1 MKPVLTLVANATV
14 AKIVNADDPTKDVD
28 NAVKD
33 IVSTVLSYRVEGAEH
48 MHAFTS
54 GGWDG
59 RSSFFTRRACTFPAG
74 FFHMVFHELTRKGYQ
89 VRVARKQFATPLGP
103 ENPIVDTFGNDDPR
117 YDYQLKALRQVE
129 KHGRGII
136 QIATGGGKSKIAKLI
151 TARYRRPTL
160 FLTTRGV
167 LMYQMQ
173 KAFLKDCGFNTGI
186 IGDGLWKPTK
196 GINCG
201 MVQTFVAQLKEPKLE
216 EERGKV
222 IAANIKKDLGL
233 SQKQIDAVAQEE
245 FEEKTKTRAR
255 LIKLLEYFEV
265 VIGEEAHEAGGNS
278 YFEILQYCKNA
289 TVRVA
294 LTATPFMRSAEED
307 NMRLMAAFGPVLIKV
322 SEKLLIDR
330 GILAKPYFLYA
341 SPPPAKLLR
350 KTSPWQRAREIG
362 ITTSL
367 PRNTAI
373 AELTK
378 RAKEH
383 GLPVLI
389 LVAAK
394 KHGPILVEMLR
405 ERGVKAVQIQGEN
418 DQAER
423 ERALEALATGKIDA
437 LIGTTIVDVGVDV
450 PSIGMTILAG
460 GGKGEI
466 ALRQRIGRGL
476 RAKKKGPNVTF
487 IVDFTD
493 ELNSTLRDHARTR
506 RAIVEQTPGFAEG
519 IVKDLP
525 WNLFSMRKAA

>member
-14 AKIVNADDPTKDVD
+14 AKIHHADDK
-28 NAVKD
+28 VKD
-33 IVSTVLSYRVEGAEH
+33 IVATALSYRVEGAEH

-59 RSSFFTRRACTFPAG
+59 RSSFFSRRTCTFPAG
-74 FFHMVFHELTRKGYQ
+74 FFHMVFHELTRQGYQ
-89 VRVARKQFATPLGP
+89 VRVARKPFAVPQGP
-103 ENPIVDTFGNDDPR
+103 ESPIVDKFGNDDPR
-117 YDYQLKALRQVE
+117 YEYQLKALRQVE
-129 KHGRGII
+129 KHGRGVI

-173 KAFLKDCGFNTGI
+173 KSFLKDCGFNTGI
-186 IGDGLWKPTK
+186 IGDGIWKPTK

-201 MVQTFVAQLKEPKLE
+201 MVQTFVAQLKEPKIE
-216 EERGKV
+216 DEKGKV
-222 IAANIKKDLGL
+222 IGENVKKDLGL
-233 SQKQIDAVAQEE
+233 TDAQIVKLTQERYD
-245 FEEKTKTRAR
+245 EKVKVRAR

-289 TVRVA
+289 TIRVA
-294 LTATPFMRSAEED
+294 LTATPFMRAAEED

-350 KTSPWQRAREIG
+350 RTSPWQRAREIG

-373 AELTK
+373 VNLA
-378 RAKEH
+378 AKAKAH

-394 KHGPILVEMLR
+394 KHGPILVEMLKAK
-405 ERGVKAVQIQGEN
+405 GVRAVQIQGEN
-418 DQAER
+418 DQDER
-423 ERALEALATGKIDA
+423 ERALAALESGKIDA

-450 PSIGMTILAG
+450 PCIGMTILAG

-476 RAKKKGPNVTF
+476 RAKKNGPNITF

-506 RAIVEQTPGFAEG
+506 RALVEQTPGFVEG
-519 IVKDLP
+519 IVAANDDLP
-525 WNLFSMRKAA
+525 WHHFSARKAA

>member
-14 AKIVNADDPTKDVD
+14 AKIVGAD

-33 IVSTVLSYRVEGAEH
+33 LISTALSYRVEGAEH
-48 MHAFTS
+48 MTTFTS
-54 GGWDG
+54 GGWNG
-59 RSSFFTRRACTFPAG
+59 RSSFFSRIACTFPAG
-74 FFHMVFHELTRKGYQ
+74 FFHMIFHELSRKGYQ
-89 VRVARKQFATPLGP
+89 VRVARKSFVQPLGP
-103 ENPIVDTFGNDDPR
+103 VNPIVDEFGNDDPR
-117 YDYQLKALRQVE
+117 YDFQLKALRQIE

-136 QIATGGGKSKIAKLI
+136 QVATGGGKSKIAKLI

-186 IGDGLWKPTK
+186 IGDGIWSPTK

-201 MVQTFVAQLKEPKLE
+201 MVQTFVAQLKEPSLE
-216 EERGKV
+216 DEKGKV
-222 IAANIKKDLGL
+222 IGENIKKGL
-233 SQKQIDAVAQEE
+233 ELTKEQIIALTHERFD
-245 FEEKTKTRAR
+245 EKTKVRNR
-255 LIKLLEYFEV
+255 LIKLLEMFEV

-289 TVRVA
+289 TIRVA
-294 LTATPFMRSAEED
+294 LTATPFMRSNEED
-307 NMRLMAAFGPVLIKV
+307 NMRLMAAFGPILIKV
-322 SEKLLIDR
+322 SEDLLIKR
-330 GILAKPYFLYA
+330 GVLAKPYFLYTN
-341 SPPPAKLLR
+341 PPPAKLLR
-350 KTSPWQRAREIG
+350 RTSPWQRAREIG

-367 PRNTAI
+367 PRNIRIVEMA
-373 AELTK
+373 LK
-378 RAKEH
+378 AKAH

-394 KHGPILVEMLR
+394 KHGPILVEMLKA
-405 ERGVKAVQIQGEN
+405 RGVRVAQIQGEN

-423 ERALEALATGKIDA
+423 ERALNALASGKIEV

-450 PSIGMTILAG
+450 PSIGLVILAG

-466 ALRQRIGRGL
+466 QLRQRIGRGL
-476 RAKKKGPNVTF
+476 RAKKRGPNVTF

-506 RAIVEQTPGFAEG
+506 RALVEATPGFAEG
-519 IVKDLP
+519 IVAANDDLP
-525 WNLFSMRKAA
+525 WHLFSAQKAA

>member
-14 AKIVNADDPTKDVD
+14 AKIVNADD
-28 NAVKD
+28 AAKD
-33 IVSTVLSYRVEGAEH
+33 IIATALSYRVEGAEH
-48 MHAFTS
+48 MHAFAS

-59 RSSFFTRRACTFPAG
+59 RSSFFSRRSCTFPAG

-103 ENPIVDTFGNDDPR
+103 ENPIVDKFGNEDPR
-117 YDYQLKALRQVE
+117 YDFQLKALRQVE

-136 QIATGGGKSKIAKLI
+136 QVATGGGKSKIAKLI
-151 TARYRRPTL
+151 TSRYRRPTL

-186 IGDGLWKPTK
+186 IGDGIWSPTK

-201 MVQTFVAQLKEPKLE
+201 MVQTFVAQLKEPSLLD
-216 EERGKV
+216 ERGKV
-222 IAANIKKDLGL
+222 IAANIKKGL
-233 SQKQIDAVAQEE
+233 ELSKEQIDKLAKDE
-245 FEEKTKTRAR
+245 FDEKTRIRAR
-255 LIKLLEYFEV
+255 LIKLLEMFEV

-307 NMRLMAAFGPVLIKV
+307 NMRLMAAFGPILIKV
-322 SEKLLIDR
+322 SEELLIKR
-330 GILAKPYFLYA
+330 GVLAKPYFLYA

-373 AELTK
+373 VNLA
-378 RAKEH
+378 AKAKAH

-394 KHGPILVEMLR
+394 KHGPILVEMLK
-405 ERGVKAVQIQGEN
+405 EKGVRAVQIQGEN

-423 ERALEALATGKIDA
+423 ERALDALASGKVDA

-450 PSIGMTILAG
+450 PCIGMTILAG

-476 RAKKKGPNVTF
+476 RAKKNGPNVTF

-506 RAIVEQTPGFAEG
+506 KSLVEQTPGFAEG
-519 IVKDLP
+519 IVPANDDLP
-525 WNLFSMRKAA
+525 WHLFSARKAA

>member
-1 MKPVLTLVANATV
+1 MKPVLTLAANATV
-14 AKIVNADDPTKDVD
+14 AKIHNADDT
-28 NAVKD
+28 AKD
-33 IVSTVLSYRVEGAEH
+33 IIAAALSYRVEGAEH

-59 RSSFFTRRACTFPAG
+59 RSSFFSRRTGTFPAG
-74 FFHMVFHELTRKGYQ
+74 FFHMIFHELTRKGYQ
-89 VRVARKQFATPLGP
+89 VRIARKSFAAPQGP
-103 ENPIVDTFGNDDPR
+103 VNPIVDEFGNDDPR

-129 KHGRGII
+129 KHGRGVI

-186 IGDGLWKPTK
+186 IGDGIWKPTK

-201 MVQTFVAQLKEPKLE
+201 MVQTFVAQLKEPNLE
-216 EERGKV
+216 TERLKIRGEMGKKNINRSDKEV
-222 IAANIKKDLGL
+222 AAL
-233 SQKQIDAVAQEE
+233 AQAA
-245 FEEKTKTRAR
+245 FDEKTRTRLR
-255 LIKLLEYFEV
+255 LIKFLELFEV

-373 AELTK
+373 VNMAAK
-378 RAKEH
+378 AKEH

-394 KHGPILVEMLR
+394 KHGPILVEMLKA
-405 ERGVKAVQIQGEN
+405 RGVRARQIQGEN
-418 DQAER
+418 DQDER
-423 ERALEALATGKIDA
+423 EAALAALASGEIDA

-450 PSIGMTILAG
+450 PCIGMTILAG

-476 RAKKKGPNVTF
+476 RAKKNGPNITF

-493 ELNSTLRDHARTR
+493 EANSTLRDHARTR

-519 IVKDLP
+519 IIPANDNLP
-525 WNLFSMRKAA
+525 WHLFSARKAA

>member
-14 AKIVNADDPTKDVD
+14 AKIVNADDT
-28 NAVKD
+28 VKQ
-33 IVSTVLSYRVEGAEH
+33 IIATALSYRVEGCEH

-59 RSSFFTRRACTFPAG
+59 RSSFFTHKTCTFPAG
-74 FFHMVFHELTRKGYQ
+74 FFHMIFHELTRKGYQ
-89 VRVARKQFATPLGP
+89 VRIARKPFATPLGP
-103 ENPIVDTFGNDDPR
+103 ENPIVDKFGNDDPR
-117 YDYQLKALRQVE
+117 YDFQLKALRQVE

-136 QIATGGGKSKIAKLI
+136 QVATGGGKSKIAKLI
-151 TARYRRPTL
+151 TSRYRRPTL

-173 KAFLKDCGFNTGI
+173 KAFLKDCGFNTGL
-186 IGDGLWKPTK
+186 IGDGIWSPTK

-201 MVQTFVAQLKEPKLE
+201 MVQTFVAQLKAPKLE
-216 EERGKV
+216 DEKGKV
-222 IAANIKKDLGL
+222 IGENIKKELGL
-233 SQKQIDAVAQEE
+233 DDKQIAALAQTR
-245 FEEKTKTRAR
+245 FDEKTKTRAR
-255 LIKLLEYFEV
+255 LIKFLELIEV

-307 NMRLMAAFGPVLIKV
+307 NMRLMAAFGPILIKV
-322 SEKLLIDR
+322 SEELLIKR
-330 GILAKPYFLYA
+330 GVLAKPYFQYR

-350 KTSPWQRAREIG
+350 RTSPWQRAREIG

-367 PRNTAI
+367 PRNTDI
-373 AELTK
+373 VSMTVK
-378 RAKEH
+378 AKAH

-394 KHGPILVEMLR
+394 KHGPFLVEMLR
-405 ERGVKAVQIQGEN
+405 AKGVRCQQIQGEN

-423 ERALEALATGKIDA
+423 EGALEALANGGIDC

-450 PSIGMTILAG
+450 PSIGLVILAG

-466 ALRQRIGRGL
+466 PLRQRIGRGL
-476 RAKKKGPNVTF
+476 RAKKSGPNVTF
-487 IVDFTD
+487 IVDYTD

-519 IVKDLP
+519 IIPAGQDLP
-525 WNLFSMRKAA
+525 WHLFSMRKAA

>member
-14 AKIVNADDPTKDVD
+14 ARVDNADDEAKDLI
-28 NAVKD
+28 A
-33 IVSTVLSYRVEGAEH
+33 TTLSYRVEGAEH
-48 MHAFTS
+48 MVAFTS
-54 GGWDG
+54 GSWDG
-59 RSSFFTRRACTFPAG
+59 RSSFFSRRTCKFPAG
-74 FFHMVFHELTRKGYQ
+74 FFHMIFHELTRKGYQ
-89 VRVARKQFATPLGP
+89 VRVARTSFAKPLGP
-103 ENPIVDTFGNDDPR
+103 ENPIVDKFGNDDPR
-117 YDYQLKALRQVE
+117 YDFQLKALRQIE

-136 QIATGGGKSKIAKLI
+136 QVATGGGKSKIAKLI

-186 IGDGLWKPTK
+186 IGDGIWSPTK

-201 MVQTFVAQLKEPKLE
+201 MVQTFVAQLKEPDFQKDFEAATTKFLHLSK
-216 EERGKV
+216 EERRAEAQKAYDEKV
-222 IAANIKKDLGL
+222 RI
-233 SQKQIDAVAQEE
+233 
-245 FEEKTKTRAR
+245 RAR
-255 LIKLLEYFEV
+255 LIKLLEMFEV

-289 TVRVA
+289 TIRVA

-307 NMRLMAAFGPVLIKV
+307 NMRLMAAFGPILIKV
-322 SEKLLIDR
+322 SEDLLIKR
-330 GILAKPYFLYA
+330 GVLAKPYFQYR

-350 KTSPWQRAREIG
+350 RTSPWQRAREIG

-367 PRNTAI
+367 PRNTDI
-373 AELTK
+373 VNLTVK
-378 RAKEH
+378 AKAH

-394 KHGPILVEMLR
+394 KHGPFLVEMLKA
-405 ERGVKAVQIQGEN
+405 RGVRCRQIQGEN

-423 ERALEALATGKIDA
+423 ERALAALEAGEIDA

-450 PSIGMTILAG
+450 PCIGLTILAG

-476 RAKKKGPNVTF
+476 RAKKRGPNVTF

-506 RAIVEQTPGFAEG
+506 RALVEATPGFAEG
-519 IVKDLP
+519 IVAANDDLP
-525 WNLFSMRKAA
+525 WHLFSAQKAA

>member
-1 MKPVLTLVANATV
+1 MKPVLTLIANATI
-14 AKIVNADDPTKDVD
+14 AKIVNADD
-28 NAVKD
+28 AVKD
-33 IVSTVLSYRVEGAEH
+33 IIATSLSYRVEGYEH
-48 MHAFTS
+48 MTAFTS

-59 RSSFFTRRACTFPAG
+59 RSSFFSRRTCTFPAG
-74 FFHMVFHELTRKGYQ
+74 FFHMIFHELTRKGYQ
-89 VRVARKQFATPLGP
+89 VRVGRKPFAAPLGP

-117 YDYQLKALRQVE
+117 YDFQLKALRQIE

-136 QIATGGGKSKIAKLI
+136 QVATGGGKSKIAKLI

-186 IGDGLWKPTK
+186 IGDGVWSPTK

-201 MVQTFVAQLKEPKLE
+201 MVQTFVAQLKEPSLQD
-216 EERGKV
+216 ERGAL
-222 IAANIKKDLGL
+222 IGANIKKSLGL
-233 SQKQIDAVAQEE
+233 TKDQIDVLAQKN
-245 FEEKTKTRAR
+245 FDSKVRARAR
-255 LIKLLEYFEV
+255 LIKLLEMFEV

-289 TVRVA
+289 TIRVA

-307 NMRLMAAFGPVLIKV
+307 NMRLMAAFGPILIKV
-322 SEKLLIDR
+322 SEELLIKR
-330 GILAKPYFLYA
+330 GVLAKPYFLYA

-350 KTSPWQRAREIG
+350 RTSPWQRAREIG

-373 AELTK
+373 VNLAVK
-378 RAKEH
+378 AKAH

-394 KHGPILVEMLR
+394 KHGPILVEMLKAKGIR
-405 ERGVKAVQIQGEN
+405 AVQIQGEN

-423 ERALEALATGKIDA
+423 ERALEALATGEIDA

-450 PSIGMTILAG
+450 PCIGMTILAG

-476 RAKKKGPNVTF
+476 RAKKVGPNITF

-519 IVKDLP
+519 IVAANDDLP
-525 WNLFSMRKAA
+525 WHLFSARKAA